1 MAALHGRRF
10 PNESAAYRAA
20 RNRLLR
26 AEQALRRRMEKVA
39 ALRRKLPAGGVVAE
53 DYVFEAGDPACRV
66 RLSELFG
73 SHDTLVA
80 YSFMYAP
87 KMARACPMC
96 SAMLDGLDGNA
107 PHIAQRTNLVVIA
120 KSPLERIVGF
130 ARERGWRNLR
140 LLSSAGNT
148 YNRDYQGEAPDGSQW
163 PMLNVFVRR
172 RGKVRHFYGSEL
184 LFAKAEPGQNNRH
197 VDLIWPLW
205 NVLDLTPEGR
215 GSAWYPKL
223 DYP

>member
-26 AEQALRRRMEKVA
+26 AEQALRRRMETVA
-39 ALRRKLPAGGVVAE
+39 ALRRRLPAGGVVPE
-53 DYVFEAGDPACRV
+53 DYAFEAGDPVRRV